1 MFSLFLY
8 YNISQDSNTT
18 RTFTCIV
25 WIYWIEVIHLYVLS
39 KIDTVH
45 SIDLKNTHFYEHQY
59 RTGMHANCFGE
70 ELSK

>member
-18 RTFTCIV
+18 RTSTYIV
-25 WIYWIEVIHLYVLS
+25 WIFGLKLSIYVLS